1 MGGACKGGL
10 ACYNKVNNQLDR
22 NIEVSMTKTL
32 KQETVLVGMT
42 GRIDSTVA
50 AYLLKKQGMN
60 VIGIG
65 ILFNEIDET
74 PPRDP
79 KTGELIK
86 PFGVHF
92 INDLQRVKGVCDEL
106 EIPFYGVHAVDRY
119 KAAVLDNIVA
129 ARLGGSTFSPY
140 IFSTRLILEI
150 LGEKMSALGA
160 TQIAT
165 GNYAKVSINPST
177 GAIGVS
183 QSNDLENDE
192 SFQLAKISPRNAAS
206 LNLPLSEMRRKEV
219 VKIYDSLH
227 LTNLVEST
235 ELKGDKATE
244 FLLMEDP
251 RLEEVVVANSSEDL
265 RREGSLINHFEDTT
279 ICEHE
284 GIHRFFIG
292 QTKVKTKNSAAIDQ
306 KLQVVKI
313 DPTRGNVYIGSAEK
327 LKFSFCEVKS
337 FATGKD
343 RDYSIP
349 LDAYVKFRP
358 DLQKVPCDIYLGN
371 NESARIEFKNEQ
383 KGQLVKGQYIVI
395 YDRDG
400 EGAKVI
406 GAGIVNRSGF
416 YDELGKQREYPLTRD
431 EITENADDD
440 KQVSK
445 TIFKF

>member
-1 MGGACKGGL
+1 
-10 ACYNKVNNQLDR
+10 
-22 NIEVSMTKTL
+22 MTKTL
-32 KQETVLVGMT
+32 KQETILVGMT

-50 AYLLKKQGMN
+50 AYLLKKQGLN

-65 ILFNEIDET
+65 ILFNEIDEN
-74 PPRDP
+74 PPKDP
-79 KTGELIK
+79 KTGEFIK

-106 EIPFYGVHAVDRY
+106 DIPFYAVHAVDRY

-129 ARLGGSTFSPY
+129 ARLGGITFSPF
-140 IFSTRLILEI
+140 IFSNKLILEI
-150 LGEKMSALGA
+150 LGEKMAALGA
-160 TQIAT
+160 SRIAT

-177 GAIGVS
+177 GAIGIS
-183 QSNDLENDE
+183 QSNDLDNDE
-192 SFQLAKISPRNAAS
+192 SFQLAKISPRNAAT
-206 LNLPLSEMRRKEV
+206 LILPLSEMRRKEV

-227 LTNLVEST
+227 LTNHVLAS
-235 ELKGDKATE
+235 ELKGDKASE
-244 FLLMEDP
+244 FLLMEDL
-251 RLEEVVVANSSEDL
+251 RLEDVVVKNSSEDL
-265 RREGSLINHFEDTT
+265 RREGSLINYIEDTT

-284 GIHRFFIG
+284 GIHRFYIG
-292 QTKVKTKNSAAIDQ
+292 QKKLKTKNAAAIDQ
-306 KLQVVKI
+306 KLQVIKI
-313 DPTRGNVYIGSAEK
+313 DPTRGNVYIGSSEN

-358 DLQKVPCDIYLGN
+358 DLKKVPCDIYLGN
-371 NESARIEFKNEQ
+371 NESARIEFKTEQ
-383 KGQLVKGQYIVI
+383 NGQLVQGQYIVI

-416 YDELGKQREYPLTRD
+416 YDELGVQRELPITR
-431 EITENADDD
+431 EEKTENEDNDLP
-440 KQVSK
+440 VSK
-445 TIFKF
+445 KVFRF